1 MFFITL
7 KSSNV
12 WFLWFFSRVSLEVFS
27 PAQQILLGNS
37 YMSLRFFFLPF
48 LYFSSFWNLK
58 NCFYQFLLYFSV
70 FFSSLGLVFLQI
82 YYPLI
87 SLFLSL
93 YSVCFSLMFYNCLI
107 CFLSVI
113 LHLVR
118 ALHIYLSAICF
129 ALVSVSLNTFLIYS
143 CSLSLF
149 SLPFIVSSVFFLFFS
164 MLHLDLACA
173 LSVVLFPVSSPF
185 LYILLFPFTL
195 SLVLFFVLFP
205 LYYY

>member
-1 MFFITL
+1 M
-7 KSSNV
+7 
-12 WFLWFFSRVSLEVFS
+12 SLEVFS

-107 CFLSVI
+107 CFLSVF

-118 ALHIYLSAICF
+118 ALHIILICYLFCSCF
-129 ALVSVSLNTFLIYS
+129 CFFKHLLKIF
-143 CSLSLF
+143 LF
-149 SLPFIVSSVFFLFFS
+149 SFSFFPPFYCFLCF
-164 MLHLDLACA
+164 
-173 LSVVLFPVSSPF
+173 LSVLFYASS
-185 LYILLFPFTL
+185 
-195 SLVLFFVLFP
+195 
-205 LYYY
+205 